1 MKRSLLDFFKKVCLI
16 MALFL
21 VHSCDEGATVE
32 GPREK
37 EFLSRVSAERA
48 VVNDDITFTDLSLGA
63 VSRSWVFEGGDP
75 LSSSSPEVI
84 VSFPEA
90 GMKNCSLTVT
100 FSDGSEETQNFSI
113 EILPELVA
121 SFTYAETGANI
132 PIQFTDTSEGD
143 PDGWSWVFPGGS
155 PATSTERNPVVTWP
169 SEREITVSLTVSR
182 SFDDITTSYAIPV
195 SIGPPNL
202 WTSEAQGFEN
212 PDSPFWWQT
221 WLGGG
226 GWPAGSLTTV
236 AGGANDTENT
246 ARVAYPGGSTWNMIT
261 RDTRA
266 HNAVIY
272 KGKTYKISF
281 YIKAQ
286 TATSIA
292 FVRFSN
298 QIPSWWPDAWKNGD
312 PDQGFYSQG
321 IYGIN
326 VTTDWQYHEAQFTL
340 NDLPY
345 DVGLNTFP
353 DIELSGPV
361 SPNVIFIDEV
371 RLQQLD

>member
-1 MKRSLLDFFKKVCLI
+1 
-16 MALFL
+16 
-21 VHSCDEGATVE
+21 
-32 GPREK
+32 
-37 EFLSRVSAERA
+37 
-48 VVNDDITFTDLSLGA
+48 
-63 VSRSWVFEGGDP
+63 
-75 LSSSSPEVI
+75 
-84 VSFPEA
+84 
-90 GMKNCSLTVT
+90 
-100 FSDGSEETQNFSI
+100 
-113 EILPELVA
+113 
-121 SFTYAETGANI
+121 
-132 PIQFTDTSEGD
+132 
-143 PDGWSWVFPGGS
+143 
-155 PATSTERNPVVTWP
+155 
-169 SEREITVSLTVSR
+169 
-182 SFDDITTSYAIPV
+182 
-195 SIGPPNL
+195 
-202 WTSEAQGFEN
+202 
-212 PDSPFWWQT
+212 
-221 WLGGG
+221 
-226 GWPAGSLTTV
+226 
-236 AGGANDTENT
+236 
-246 ARVAYPGGSTWNMIT
+246 MIT